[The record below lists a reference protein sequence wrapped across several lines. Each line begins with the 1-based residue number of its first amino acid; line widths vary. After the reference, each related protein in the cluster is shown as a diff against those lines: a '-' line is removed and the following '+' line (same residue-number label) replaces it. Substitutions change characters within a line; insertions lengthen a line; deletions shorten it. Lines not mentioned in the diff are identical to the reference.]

1 MMTED
6 IRGLSAE
13 LARDPTSLVFLA
25 LGEALRKRGQ
35 LPAADRV
42 VRAGLER
49 HPQLADAHA
58 LLARI
63 QTDRHDFEQAFESW
77 STVLDLVP
85 GHALAHQGL
94 GFLYF
99 RAGDFE
105 RALSHLEEA
114 LRLAPGD
121 RSIAHGIETVRQFA
135 ASRAAGGGD
144 GVPKDGAPKDGDGSG
159 NGTGADEVE
168 DEGPSVFRGLEGA
181 GKAVIL
187 LDRQGRLL
195 AGGLERPDG
204 TDVAEE
210 VAAFL
215 AGVSQECD
223 RTARLLELGNWK
235 GLSAETGAGHVHI
248 VPPTTD
254 TLLLLSRDRGVP
266 LGRIAHLAER
276 AAVAARRWLEEAE

>member
-1 MMTED
+1 MTED

-35 LPAADRV
+35 LHAADRV

-85 GHALAHQGL
+85 GHAVAHQGL

-99 RAGDFE
+99 RAGDFD
-105 RALSHLEEA
+105 RALTHLEEA
-114 LRLAPGD
+114 SRLAPGD
-121 RSIAHGIETVRQFA
+121 ASIARGIETVRQFA
-135 ASRAAGGGD
+135 ARRSAVGD
-144 GVPKDGAPKDGDGSG
+144 GATASGDGDDPIAVGE
-159 NGTGADEVE
+159 EVV
-168 DEGPSVFRGLEGA
+168 SVFRGLEGA
-181 GKAVIL
+181 KRAVIL
-187 LDRQGRLL
+187 LDRRGRLL
-195 AGGLERPDG
+195 AGGLEGPDG
-204 TDVAEE
+204 ADVAEE

-223 RTARLLELGNWK
+223 RTTRLLELGSWT
-235 GLSAETGAGHVHI
+235 GLSAEAEGGLVHI
-248 VPPTTD
+248 VPPTAD

-276 AAVAARRWLEEAE
+276 AAVAARQWLEEAE